1 MRQQLVW
8 VVGSL
13 IPLIIVFTLPQGD
26 ATMAVLAALGGLS
39 YVTGRRAARAP
50 RMVQR
55 DYRNLGDVGEAGRSG
70 RPDAPGLQPRR
81 CPSVSAWSASAWGSR
96 SPNLA

>member
-13 IPLIIVFTLPQGD
+13 IPVIIAFTLPQGD

-39 YVTGRRAARAP
+39 YVSGRRASQAP
-50 RMVQR
+50 RVARGIR
-55 DYRNLGDVGEAGRSG
+55 DIGNIRDVGEFGG
-70 RPDAPGLQPRR
+70 EPG
-81 CPSVSAWSASAWGSR
+81 G
-96 SPNLA
+96 